1 MGCIQVKKLS
11 GKKERANYFHHL
23 NRDLEALDIMVSEN
37 LIERSPTRI
46 GAEQEFFIVKDDFLP
61 NNNALELLNKINDP
75 HFTTEIGNFNLEIN
89 LDPLELKGDCFSQMQ
104 TQLNG
109 LLQKAQQVA
118 QENSS
123 KIIITG
129 ILPTLNHAHI
139 TLENMTNVPRY
150 YVLNEAAKE
159 YRGQDFSFHIK
170 GVDELNLLHDSVM
183 LESCNTSWQMHLQV
197 DPDEFMDM
205 FNWAQAI
212 SGPVLA
218 VCCNSPLLFGKELW
232 SETRI
237 ALFTQS
243 VDIRTNSYLL
253 NESQPRVGFEDHWQT
268 GSISEIFKDNVSR
281 FRSLLTSDFDQD
293 SVAMLK
299 DGVIPKLRALCLHN
313 GTVYRWN
320 RACYGVGSGKPH
332 LRIENRYVP
341 AGPTVIDQIANM
353 AFWVGLMKGRK
364 EEYHDIHQK
373 MDFKDI
379 KANFFKAARY
389 GLATQFVWDNK
400 LISSQELILGI
411 LIPMARIG
419 LNRLNIPAQEI
430 DRYISIIENRMKG
443 KTGAD
448 WIIGSYRNL
457 LKSKKKNEAHQVLT
471 AHLFLNQEKGKPV
484 GEWDLLEPD
493 AMTTFGITKRVMHV
507 MNTDIFS
514 VEENDSVELVVQMM
528 QWKNIHHIPVIRGD
542 KELVGLLSWSDVER
556 FFKIPD
562 EVQICVGRIMKMELI
577 TITQDKTVDEAR
589 QLMAEHQ
596 ISSLPVVKGNKLV
609 GIVTTKDI

>member
-23 NRDLEALDIMVSEN
+23 NRDLKALDIMVSEN

-218 VCCNSPLLFGKELW
+218 VCCNSPLLFG
-232 SETRI
+232 
-237 ALFTQS
+237 
-243 VDIRTNSYLL
+243 
-253 NESQPRVGFEDHWQT
+253 
-268 GSISEIFKDNVSR
+268 
-281 FRSLLTSDFDQD
+281 
-293 SVAMLK
+293 
-299 DGVIPKLRALCLHN
+299 
-313 GTVYRWN
+313 
-320 RACYGVGSGKPH
+320 
-332 LRIENRYVP
+332 
-341 AGPTVIDQIANM
+341 
-353 AFWVGLMKGRK
+353 
-364 EEYHDIHQK
+364 
-373 MDFKDI
+373 
-379 KANFFKAARY
+379 
-389 GLATQFVWDNK
+389 
-400 LISSQELILGI
+400 
-411 LIPMARIG
+411 
-419 LNRLNIPAQEI
+419 
-430 DRYISIIENRMKG
+430 
-443 KTGAD
+443 
-448 WIIGSYRNL
+448 
-457 LKSKKKNEAHQVLT
+457 
-471 AHLFLNQEKGKPV
+471 
-484 GEWDLLEPD
+484 
-493 AMTTFGITKRVMHV
+493 
-507 MNTDIFS
+507 
-514 VEENDSVELVVQMM
+514 
-528 QWKNIHHIPVIRGD
+528 
-542 KELVGLLSWSDVER
+542 
-556 FFKIPD
+556 
-562 EVQICVGRIMKMELI
+562 
-577 TITQDKTVDEAR
+577 
-589 QLMAEHQ
+589 
-596 ISSLPVVKGNKLV
+596 
-609 GIVTTKDI
+609 